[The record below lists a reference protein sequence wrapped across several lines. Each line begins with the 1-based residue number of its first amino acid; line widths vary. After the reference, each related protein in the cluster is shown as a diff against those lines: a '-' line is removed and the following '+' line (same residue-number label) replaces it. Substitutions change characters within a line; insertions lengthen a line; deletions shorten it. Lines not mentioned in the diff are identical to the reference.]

1 MDRFHKAFEMAVKAH
16 EGQIRELTGSPFIV
30 HPLAVMGILRTF
42 NVKDND
48 ILIAAILHDVVEDS
62 SIELEEVEEHF
73 GERVANL
80 VNQVT
85 KKEDGKFIITDKE
98 GAILK
103 MADLIHNGLTMPNDK
118 KQLKERYI
126 LRVELLYKMYKAL
139 MKSHT
144 ELFNYLK
151 KILKRVKA
159 S

>member
-126 LRVELLYKMYKAL
+126 LRVELLYKMYKDL

>member
-1 MDRFHKAFEMAVKAH
+1 MAVKAH

-42 NVKDND
+42 RVKDED
-48 ILIAAILHDVVEDS
+48 VLIAAVLHDVVEDS
-62 SIELEEVEEHF
+62 SIELEEVEENF
-73 GERVANL
+73 GNRVANL
-80 VNQVT
+80 VNQAT

-103 MADLIHNGLTMPNDK
+103 MADLIHNGLTMPKDK

-126 LRVELLYKMYKAL
+126 IRVELLYKHYKDI
-139 MKSHT
+139 MKEHP
-144 ELFNYLK
+144 ELLNYLK

-159 S
+159 SR